1 MKIAKART
9 IYDNYD
15 LWEKYP
21 DEDLKEMAVECGW
34 IDEEE
39 KDEITDNQLMDWRYQ
54 EDETDWECEK
64 ENLTSFFKGKTV
76 GFFGD
81 VGLWHGV
88 YKAGKVGE
96 FWKLFYDAIKDCDY
110 IRIYDENGHLYLT
123 CSHHDGTNHFEIK
136 EVSNKGTEYLERWEY
151 NWGDKRSERDVHT
164 QIFKR
169 YSKLP
174 RFAEKVFGCKA
185 REYEE
190 STKGKLIDKLNNVA
204 WSRYSA

>member
-1 MKIAKART
+1 MKIAKTRI

-15 LWEKYP
+15 LWKKYP
-21 DEDLKEMAVECGW
+21 DNELKEMAVECGW

-39 KDEITDNQLMDWRYQ
+39 KDEVTDNQLIDWRYH
-54 EDETDWECEK
+54 EDKVDWECEK
-64 ENLTSFFKGKTV
+64 ERIDEFFKGKTV

-164 QIFKR
+164 QIFRR

-174 RFAEKVFGCKA
+174 RYAEKVFGCKA
-185 REYEE
+185 REFEE
-190 STKGKLIDKLNNVA
+190 STKEKLIDKLNNRA

>member
-21 DEDLKEMAVECGW
+21 DEDLKEMAVECEW

-39 KDEITDNQLMDWRYQ
+39 KDDITDNQLWDWRYH
-54 EDETDWECEK
+54 EDEVDWDCAKTEID
-64 ENLTSFFKGKTV
+64 SYFKGKTV

-88 YKAGKVGE
+88 YKAGKIGE
-96 FWKLFYDAIKDCDY
+96 FWKLFNDAIEDCDY

-136 EVSNKGTEYLERWEY
+136 EVTDKGTDYLERWEY
-151 NWGDKRSERDVHT
+151 SWGDKRSECDVHT
-164 QIFKR
+164 QIYKR
-169 YSKLP
+169 FSKLP

-185 REYEE
+185 REFEE
-190 STKGKLIDKLNNVA
+190 STKGKLIDKINNMA
-204 WSRYSA
+204 SSNYC